1 VSKLVFQ
8 ARSADGTL
16 LFDGPVAP
24 TGPAAVDEPATT
36 PARVVFD
43 APPGRLR
50 LRMSIQDAASTVLD
64 QDVREMSIRDLKGD
78 VAIATPEI
86 MRARTAR
93 EFRTLEADAS
103 VPVSSREFSRT
114 EHLLIR
120 FRAYGAAGAAP
131 AVSAQILDRGGHAMR
146 PLTVA
151 AVAASG
157 DYTIDLPLA
166 GFAPGD
172 YAIEL
177 KAASGA
183 HEASDRTPIRIT
195 Y

>member
-1 VSKLVFQ
+1 
-8 ARSADGTL
+8 
-16 LFDGPVAP
+16 
-24 TGPAAVDEPATT
+24 
-36 PARVVFD
+36 
-43 APPGRLR
+43 
-50 LRMSIQDAASTVLD
+50 
-64 QDVREMSIRDLKGD
+64 
-78 VAIATPEI
+78 

-93 EFRTLEADAS
+93 EFRTLEADAA

-120 FRAYGAAGAAP
+120 FRAYGAAGGAP
-131 AVSAQILDRGGHAMR
+131 AVSAQILDRAGHAMR
-146 PLTVA
+146 PLTVTP
-151 AVAASG
+151 VTASG

-172 YAIEL
+172 YPLEV

-183 HEASDRTPIRIT
+183 REVTDRTPIRIT